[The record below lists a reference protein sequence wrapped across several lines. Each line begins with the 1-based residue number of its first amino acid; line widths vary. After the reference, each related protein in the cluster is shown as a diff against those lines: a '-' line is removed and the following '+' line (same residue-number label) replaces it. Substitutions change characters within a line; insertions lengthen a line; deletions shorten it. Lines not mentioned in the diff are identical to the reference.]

1 MLDNSIPIL
10 AYIDPATGS
19 LVIQAV
25 IAATVSA
32 GFVFRRFVLTPLA
45 FRFGKKSA
53 DGDDAP
59 RIEDDEALA

>member
-1 MLDNSIPIL
+1 MLINGMPLL

-32 GFVFRRFVLTPLA
+32 GFVYRRFVLAILS
-45 FRFGKKSA
+45 FRFGKKS
-53 DGDDAP
+53 DSGDDAAL
-59 RIEDDEALA
+59 IEDDEALA